1 MVPGETGVSGEQPEP
16 RWPSSLVV
24 PALSLQH
31 HSCVL
36 TAFAFCSMASCCLL
50 GVFLVSGCY
59 LGLLELCIGV
69 ALTAEPVWFP
79 GTSVRLAGRPW
90 LVSLGT
96 DWLFLSQASRTGDR
110 LHPPLG
116 EGGDRRRHK
125 VRVGEAGT
133 GTAEQQWKTARSQ
146 MAEPEGSSACA
157 EQTEARGLGQQRRK
171 KDQGVRGKAELVWLN
186 SVLQDLK

>member
-1 MVPGETGVSGEQPEP
+1 MVRVLLQGYCGWGIPRNHPGEALGMSLVPGDADVSGEQPEP

-24 PALSLQH
+24 PAPSLQH

-96 DWLFLSQASRTGDR
+96 DPGCF
-110 LHPPLG
+110 
-116 EGGDRRRHK
+116 
-125 VRVGEAGT
+125 
-133 GTAEQQWKTARSQ
+133 
-146 MAEPEGSSACA
+146 
-157 EQTEARGLGQQRRK
+157 
-171 KDQGVRGKAELVWLN
+171 
-186 SVLQDLK
+186 

>member
-1 MVPGETGVSGEQPEP
+1 MAQQPGGACPIPAAPQLRSD
-16 RWPSSLVV
+16 SL
-24 PALSLQH
+24 
-31 HSCVL
+31 
-36 TAFAFCSMASCCLL
+36 CLL
-50 GVFLVSGCY
+50 LDGFLLFAWGFFGCWW
-59 LGLLELCIGV
+59 LFGTIGV
-69 ALTAEPVWFP
+69 ALSAEPVWFP
-79 GTSVRLAGRPW
+79 GTSVCLAGRPW